1 MKSATAAGRKIA
13 GTRAVSLNVVTHLR
27 VKRPARLRQAPFA
40 ALVKY
45 VYLKHVLST
54 LDIYIYI
61 TLQGPCCTAECNLR
75 FGDKCR
81 DDNGCRDAS
90 FCDGRSAYCPPS
102 INKPNKT
109 ICNREFVCF
118 MGVSISRQMLVF
130 FLFHIILFLFPFFCK
145 ECTGSICLAYGLE
158 SCQCIPGPNDPP
170 TKACELCCRL
180 PGENQPCLYVINY
193 LSSCIYIYVFFF
205 IAIKINVSMI
215 DVARRSS
222 FDWNSPP
229 YDIPDMFSKPGTP
242 CNDYNGYCDVF
253 QKCREVSNICY
264 LLL

>member
-1 MKSATAAGRKIA
+1 MPRRELLRRSI
-13 GTRAVSLNVVTHLR
+13 SLLPSLHQQTQQDDLQSGIR
-27 VKRPARLRQAPFA
+27 VLYGGEYFA
-40 ALVKY
+40 ANACFLSFSY
-45 VYLKHVLST
+45 YL
-54 LDIYIYI
+54 I
-61 TLQGPCCTAECNLR
+61 P
-75 FGDKCR
+75 F
-81 DDNGCRDAS
+81 S
-90 FCDGRSAYCPPS
+90 FFR
-102 INKPNKT
+102 
-109 ICNREFVCF
+109 
-118 MGVSISRQMLVF
+118 
-130 FLFHIILFLFPFFCK
+130 K